1 MRVLKLLFWMNVCSA
16 SVGAVLT
23 VGFALFNDYPTTLDA
38 WRVSLGIWQP
48 IFWTCCGVVW
58 FIVACAWL
66 NPPAPGIVAPDS
78 EEFDSSPDW
87 PQGQMVQ
94 VHPVSGN
101 LMSGGVDC
109 DGNMSGAHRAFD

>member
-1 MRVLKLLFWMNVCSA
+1 MRVLKLLILMNLFAA
-16 SVGAVLT
+16 SVGAVLA
-23 VGFALFNDYPTTLDA
+23 VGLAFFNDHPTTLDA
-38 WRVSLGIWQP
+38 WGVSLGIWQP
-48 IFWTCCGVVW
+48 AFWTCCGVLW

-66 NPPAPGIVAPDS
+66 NALAPGVEAPDS

-101 LMSGGVDC
+101 LMSNGVDC
-109 DGNMSGAHRAFD
+109 DGNMSGSHRTFD